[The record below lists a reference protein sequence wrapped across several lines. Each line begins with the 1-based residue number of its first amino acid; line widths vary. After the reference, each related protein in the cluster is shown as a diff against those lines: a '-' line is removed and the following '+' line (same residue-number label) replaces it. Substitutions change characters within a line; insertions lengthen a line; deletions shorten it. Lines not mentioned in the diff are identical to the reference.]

1 MVSKKQNPP
10 STKGLYYVAANSK
23 TQPYFRKFGLI
34 ITQGVVVNIIEFVS
48 TKVVITGV

>member
-10 STKGLYYVAANSK
+10 SAKGLYYVAANSK
-23 TQPYFRKFGLI
+23 TQPCFRKFGLI